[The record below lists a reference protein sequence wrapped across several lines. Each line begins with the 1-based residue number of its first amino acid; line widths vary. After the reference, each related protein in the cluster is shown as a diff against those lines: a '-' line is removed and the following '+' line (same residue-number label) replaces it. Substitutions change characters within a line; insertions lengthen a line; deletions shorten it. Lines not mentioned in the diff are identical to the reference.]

1 MVHGHNYPDRN
12 SDDSEDPFTPYL
24 PQAAMS
30 AAVFV
35 SLRVPVNAT
44 LQRGALMSPG
54 PDGEGNL
61 PRSVYSILS
70 VCHFY

>member
-1 MVHGHNYPDRN
+1 
-12 SDDSEDPFTPYL
+12 
-24 PQAAMS
+24 MS

-35 SLRVPVNAT
+35 SLRLAVKAT

-54 PDGEGNL
+54 PDGEGNF

-70 VCHFY
+70 VCHFYMMSHPNSNLVSRTPPIQIHD